1 MATATVT
8 LGGLNQNYTGS
19 AISATATTTPAGLT
33 VTFTYNG
40 SATAP
45 TAAGTYTVVGTI
57 SSPNYQGS
65 ATGTM
70 TIAKATAT
78 VTLGGLNQNYTGSTN
93 SATATTTPAGLTVT
107 FTYNGNATAPTAAGN
122 YTVVGTISDPNY
134 QGSATGTMTI
144 AKATPAI
151 TWPSPGNLPYG
162 TPLGAT
168 QLDATATPTGGTFV
182 YNPPAGTTLPIGTQT
197 LSVSYTPPDTT
208 DYATATST
216 TTVNVIAGLSLTAIA
231 PTSAPYGSGIT
242 TITLTGDGFTPTSVV
257 QLNGAAISST
267 YVSPTQMTAQIPAS
281 FFQQLTAGAI
291 AVFDPT
297 KSVTSSSVPFSVT
310 LPNLQ
315 LTFSGPS
322 TTATGEQPTLN
333 LILSQPYPVDITGTM
348 TLTVNPLS
356 PGGPVDPS
364 VQFSTGGTTF
374 NFTIPAGTTTTPNVQ
389 IQTGTLAATITVTL
403 SLEANGQPI
412 DQDIQPV
419 VTVVPDAAP
428 VITSVNLARNG
439 NTLTVTVQGY
449 SSTDNMSSADF
460 EFTAAPGSAISDPA
474 ITVDVS
480 SEFTAWYSSPTAVQ
494 YGSSF
499 SYSQVFNLSNNSA
512 TIGSV
517 SVELT
522 NSEGQSNQ
530 VTAQ

>member
-1 MATATVT
+1 
-8 LGGLNQNYTGS
+8 
-19 AISATATTTPAGLT
+19 
-33 VTFTYNG
+33 
-40 SATAP
+40 
-45 TAAGTYTVVGTI
+45 
-57 SSPNYQGS
+57 
-65 ATGTM
+65 
-70 TIAKATAT
+70 
-78 VTLGGLNQNYTGSTN
+78 
-93 SATATTTPAGLTVT
+93 
-107 FTYNGNATAPTAAGN
+107 
-122 YTVVGTISDPNY
+122 
-134 QGSATGTMTI
+134 
-144 AKATPAI
+144 
-151 TWPSPGNLPYG
+151 
-162 TPLGAT
+162 
-168 QLDATATPTGGTFV
+168 
-182 YNPPAGTTLPIGTQT
+182 
-197 LSVSYTPPDTT
+197 
-208 DYATATST
+208 
-216 TTVNVIAGLSLTAIA
+216 
-231 PTSAPYGSGIT
+231 
-242 TITLTGDGFTPTSVV
+242 
-257 QLNGAAISST
+257 
-267 YVSPTQMTAQIPAS
+267 
-281 FFQQLTAGAI
+281 
-291 AVFDPT
+291 
-297 KSVTSSSVPFSVT
+297 
-310 LPNLQ
+310 
-315 LTFSGPS
+315 
-322 TTATGEQPTLN
+322 
-333 LILSQPYPVDITGTM
+333 
-348 TLTVNPLS
+348 
-356 PGGPVDPS
+356 